1 MSALRP
7 AANVGQP
14 LTQSVQR
21 PVEFESIEESAPAM
35 ATPSLASEVS
45 NASEI
50 HVRRVMLE
58 VSATAAELAEGYV
71 THIEHPQSVFAVG
84 EMSEDE
90 LANVIITGMQ
100 TRMTYS
106 ECPEPVTLG
115 MQMFENDLTQASDSA
130 VGVQNSSGWLY
141 QANSTEWGPGS
152 TSTLNGFTNLHS
164 IMPYERSREEVTLYD
179 PQNVENNRF
188 IQTYGGYNGKNLWN
202 NIIPFPS
209 ENYYYVDKDHVVMQV
224 VAQNWD
230 TLGINPGEEMLHEN
244 RYVKV
249 AAPVVDQVV
258 AQLKNTILTQM
269 PFTNMNSAQFKF
281 SAKPL
286 REWANPGAKPFKVMC
301 ELKISYLFPKVDK
314 VQ

>member
-7 AANVGQP
+7 PQAPRPHVNQIDDNGEFMTMRPAA
-14 LTQSVQR
+14 
-21 PVEFESIEESAPAM
+21 IEMDHVESASPE
-35 ATPSLASEVS
+35 T
-45 NASEI
+45 

-58 VSATAAELAEGYV
+58 VTATAEQLAEGFV
-71 THIEHPQSVFAVG
+71 TRIDHPHSVFAVG
-84 EMSEDE
+84 NMESEKLE
-90 LANVIITGMQ
+90 NVIITEMN

-106 ECPEPVTLG
+106 DCPESVTLG
-115 MQMFENDLTQASDSA
+115 MQMFENDLTQLTDSA
-130 VGVQNSSGWLY
+130 VSVQNASGWLY
-141 QANSTEWGPGS
+141 RSGSTEWGPGS
-152 TSTLNGFTNLHS
+152 SSTLNGFTNLHA
-164 IMPYERSREEVTLYD
+164 IMPYERSRDIVSLYD

-202 NIIPFPS
+202 NIIPFPA

-249 AAPVVDQVV
+249 AAPVVDSVV

-269 PFTNMNSAQFKF
+269 PFTNLNTAKFKF
-281 SAKPL
+281 SSKPT
-286 REWANPGAKPFKVMC
+286 REWATTSDKSYKLMC
-301 ELKISYLFPKVDK
+301 ELKISYLFPTVDAAR
-314 VQ
+314 

>member
-7 AANVGQP
+7 AKHAAHQP
-14 LTQSVQR
+14 LTQFSEHVDAL
-21 PVEFESIEESAPAM
+21 PVHAMSTDGEMDSLQSPSDAP
-35 ATPSLASEVS
+35 
-45 NASEI
+45 EI

-58 VSATAAELAEGYV
+58 VNATAAELAEGFV
-71 THIEHPQSVFAVG
+71 THIEHPLSVFAVG
-84 EMSEDE
+84 DTTEEALE
-90 LANVIITGMQ
+90 NVIITGMS
-100 TRMTYS
+100 THMTYS

-130 VGVQNSSGWLY
+130 VGVQNDSGWLY
-141 QANSTEWGPGS
+141 QGSSTEWGPGS
-152 TSTLNGFTNLHS
+152 ASTLNGFTNLHA
-164 IMPYERSREEVTLYD
+164 IMPYERSRDQVSLYD

-269 PFTNMNSAQFKF
+269 PFTNMNSAKFKF
-281 SAKPL
+281 SSKPA
-286 REWANPGAKPFKVMC
+286 REWANAGEKSYKIMC
-301 ELKISYLFPKVDK
+301 ELKISYLFPKVDA